1 MRKTFII
8 LSIVASVTGIIFLFL
23 PMGSIAFLPATFSII
38 AAVVALLKSKK
49 QSKALPKVLLLCAT
63 TIFFI
68 VMAKDVLVNNKLTA
82 EKELIKE
89 KQETQTEV
97 NKELQKPDGIE
108 RRQ

>member
-23 PMGSIAFLPATFSII
+23 PMGTIAFLPAALSII
-38 AAVVALLKSKK
+38 AAVAAFLKSKN

-68 VMAKDVLVNNKLTA
+68 VMAKDVLVNNKLTT
-82 EKELIKE
+82 EEELIKE
-89 KQETQTEV
+89 KQDTQTEV
-97 NKELQKPDGIE
+97 NKELQKPEGIE
-108 RRQ
+108 RR